1 MVSSGRYYF
10 SDVESEVLLLVEG
23 TDEVRFFYA
32 LLKSLGI
39 GHIQIASVDGKDH
52 FAPVLKN
59 VLMTSRNYQR
69 LRRLVLVRDADDN
82 AQAAFQS
89 LRSALTGAGLS
100 VPSETFLRWAMGHPS
115 VSIAILPDGESRGN
129 LEDLCLRS
137 LEGSAEYLSVLS
149 CVDQYLD
156 CRGESPDADSGAH
169 SKARLHAYLAVGNR
183 PGRRLGEAADAGAW
197 DWNSPALQLLADFLR
212 QL

>member
-89 LRSALTGAGLS
+89 LRSALNWSRFICPIGNLFG
-100 VPSETFLRWAMGHPS
+100 MGNGPS
-115 VSIAILPDGESRGN
+115 VRFDSDTAGRG
-129 LEDLCLRS
+129 
-137 LEGSAEYLSVLS
+137 V
-149 CVDQYLD
+149 
-156 CRGESPDADSGAH
+156 
-169 SKARLHAYLAVGNR
+169 AR
-183 PGRRLGEAADAGAW
+183 
-197 DWNSPALQLLADFLR
+197 
-212 QL
+212 

>member
-32 LLKSLGI
+32 LLKSLDR
-39 GHIQIASVDGKDH
+39 GHIQIASVDGKDN

-59 VLMTSRNYQR
+59 VLMTFRNYQR

-89 LRSALTGAGLS
+89 LRSALT
-100 VPSETFLRWAMGHPS
+100 E
-115 VSIAILPDGESRGN
+115 
-129 LEDLCLRS
+129 LEPV
-137 LEGSAEYLSVLS
+137 YLSHRKPFW
-149 CVDQYLD
+149 DGQW
-156 CRGESPDADSGAH
+156 AI
-169 SKARLHAYLAVGNR
+169 R
-183 PGRRLGEAADAGAW
+183 PF
-197 DWNSPALQLLADFLR
+197 P
-212 QL
+212 